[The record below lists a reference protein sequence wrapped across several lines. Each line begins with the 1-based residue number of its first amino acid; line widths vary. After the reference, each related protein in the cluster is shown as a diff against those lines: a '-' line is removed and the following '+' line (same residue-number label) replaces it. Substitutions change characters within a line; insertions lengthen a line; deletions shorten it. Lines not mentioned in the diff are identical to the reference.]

1 MNSDNVGLN
10 PHHLFKKGITNTRW
24 KCGGIMSWM
33 QSSRHSAAH
42 LPSFIKAQPK
52 AILTYSSFP
61 FLLRLTACGRV
72 GWSGGWWSWWVVGG
86 GSFGTS
92 KWRQEEKLAG
102 EGGSFSLKTEIWSQ
116 TGLTVPEDADLR
128 SAHLYLPSLL
138 LGLGFERV
146 QADLGSEPG
155 GRSAAGGWVIGLRQL
170 HSPANTPTQSIQMY
184 PLNITILYHMTCEKN
199 IFQIKLFRN

>member
-1 MNSDNVGLN
+1 
-10 PHHLFKKGITNTRW
+10 
-24 KCGGIMSWM
+24 MSWV

-52 AILTYSSFP
+52 AILTYSSFQ
-61 FLLRLTACGRV
+61 FLLRLTACGRE
-72 GWSGGWWSWWVVGG
+72 GGSGGWWSWWVVGG

-102 EGGSFSLKTEIWSQ
+102 EGGGFSLKTEIWSQ
-116 TGLTVPEDADLR
+116 TGLTEPEDADLR
-128 SAHLYLPSLL
+128 SARLYLPSLL

-146 QADLGSEPG
+146 QADLGSAPG

-170 HSPANTPTQSIQMY
+170 HSPANTHAKHPNVSTKHHHIISHDLWKKKTDFKSNYLEIKKRFY
-184 PLNITILYHMTCEKN
+184 YSVSLEK
-199 IFQIKLFRN
+199 

>member
-10 PHHLFKKGITNTRW
+10 PHHVFKKGITNTRW

-102 EGGSFSLKTEIWSQ
+102 EGQFLTKDRDMKPDWAHSAWGRWSEVSSSLFTFSAFRFGIWACASWFGIRARGQ
-116 TGLTVPEDADLR
+116 ECSWRLSHRAETVTFTSKHTHAKHPNVSTKHHHIISYDLWKKHI
-128 SAHLYLPSLL
+128 S
-138 LGLGFERV
+138 
-146 QADLGSEPG
+146 
-155 GRSAAGGWVIGLRQL
+155 
-170 HSPANTPTQSIQMY
+170 N
-184 PLNITILYHMTCEKN
+184 
-199 IFQIKLFRN
+199 QII